1 MSLRSKGYLNKEPMS
16 VMVRISILPSAF
28 QNIQVIR
35 QNYDF
40 CKDYFEIKQF
50 TETFWECIHHLTRT
64 SLYGIGYFGLYF
76 SFFTIAKYFVDIKTH
91 FAQVFSRCP
100 FM

>member
-1 MSLRSKGYLNKEPMS
+1 MRSKGYSNKEHMS

-50 TETFWECIHHLTRT
+50 TETFSDSIHHPTVLQHPVRT
-64 SLYGIGYFGLYF
+64 SHYGIGYFGLCF
-76 SFFTIAKYFVDIKTH
+76 SFFIIAKYF
-91 FAQVFSRCP
+91 
-100 FM
+100 